1 MTRTTSTGMTRVIGV
16 TRMTRIT
23 GMIIVTGVIRMM
35 KITGMAWMT
44 GINMLLCK
52 RNASKLHCNLRISV
66 NKL

>member
-1 MTRTTSTGMTRVIGV
+1 MTRTTRKSMTRVTGV

-23 GMIIVTGVIRMM
+23 EMIRVTGVIRMM
-35 KITGMAWMT
+35 NLTGLAWMT

-52 RNASKLHCNLRISV
+52 RHASKLHCNLRISV